1 MEPLCKLGLSR
12 VRSQRSFDN
21 FQSTSDKNLEKICVK
36 KRQNSALIDIKFTS
50 FGRVFSSEGAKTS
63 PNFSHNTSFN
73 FEQKSNISIVRI
85 EYVWAPVFNSCFDS
99 KRANLEVGL

>member
-1 MEPLCKLGLSR
+1 MEPLCKLGLSK

-21 FQSTSDKNLEKICVK
+21 FQTTGDKNLEKIRVER
-36 KRQNSALIDIKFTS
+36 RQNSASIDIKFAS
-50 FGRVFSSEGAKTS
+50 FGWVFSSGGVKTS

-85 EYVWAPVFNSCFDS
+85 E
-99 KRANLEVGL
+99 